1 MFKQQ
6 KRGRKKRR
14 HGAFAGNDF
23 GHFKCERAASP
34 DLQEIISEDC
44 ERCTV
49 KCGGVK

>member
-1 MFKQQ
+1 MK
-6 KRGRKKRR
+6 
-14 HGAFAGNDF
+14 AFAGNDF

-44 ERCTV
+44 ERCAV